1 MSVFKVNNP
10 DKIGSFR
17 SVIDVNRYL
26 GIRIGDLKYT
36 TCNSDVNNWLICD
49 GRSLSRTAY
58 SELFSVIGTDF
69 GADNSETFK
78 LPDFRGRVLGGIGSG
93 SGLTSRDLGD
103 SVGAETHTL
112 TTNQIPSHLHTGT
125 TDSNGIHAHGVTDP
139 SHSHTGTTTTNGSH
153 IHSVTD
159 PSHSH
164 TGTTSTDGSHSHTIT
179 DPSHAHSYV
188 HYDDEVSGG
197 THGTPT
203 GDQTGDLVGDTTASS
218 TTGISINSN
227 GSHNHTF
234 TSNTSTTGISID
246 SNGSHNHTFTSNT
259 STTGISINSN
269 GAHTHT
275 FTSNNTGGGQSHNNM
290 QPTLF
295 GGNVLILS
303 KVADYNTLP
312 ALDLKLLIEY

>member
-69 GADNSETFK
+69 GANDSETFK

-125 TDSNGIHAHGVTDP
+125 TDSAGAHT
-139 SHSHTGTTTTNGSH
+139 HTSNA
-153 IHSVTD
+153 
-159 PSHSH
+159 
-164 TGTTSTDGSHSHTIT
+164 TGGQGNYGLALADGNNTAISTD
-179 DPSHAHSYV
+179 
-188 HYDDEVSGG
+188 
-197 THGTPT
+197 
-203 GDQTGDLVGDTTASS
+203 SS
-218 TTGISINSN
+218 LGELNLMTLPQALT
-227 GSHNHTF
+227 
-234 TSNTSTTGISID
+234 
-246 SNGSHNHTFTSNT
+246 
-259 STTGISINSN
+259 INSN

-275 FTSNNTGGGQSHNNM
+275 FTSGNTGGGQSHNNM